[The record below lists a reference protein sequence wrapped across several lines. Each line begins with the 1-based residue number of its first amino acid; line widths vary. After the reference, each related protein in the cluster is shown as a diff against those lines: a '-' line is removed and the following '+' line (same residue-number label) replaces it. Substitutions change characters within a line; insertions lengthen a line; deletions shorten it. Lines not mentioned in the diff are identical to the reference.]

1 MTADPAINDFEWELL
16 AVLWQ
21 RGHATARDATDA
33 LEASKGWAYSTVK
46 TMLDRM
52 VDKGLVEATRV
63 GNVWDYRA
71 LVEQEA
77 AQRSAWSRF
86 VDTVF
91 RGTVDPALQLLA
103 GDKRLSKSQRAKL
116 KALLQEEGDEP

>member
-1 MTADPAINDFEWELL
+1 MTADAINDSEWELL

-21 RGHATARDATDA
+21 HGDGTAREVTTA

-52 VDKGLVEATRV
+52 VDKGLVEAERL
-63 GNVWDYRA
+63 GNVWRYRA
-71 LVEQEA
+71 VVEQEA
-77 AQRSAWSRF
+77 AQRSAWGRF

-91 RGTVDPALQLLA
+91 RGTVDPALALLA

-116 KALLQEEGDEP
+116 KALLEEEEGED